1 MSLLPFLLMS
11 VAGLQVPASG
21 NPREARVLS
30 TVEAYHRAFEQRDLE
45 ALRPLFDPDLLVFE
59 AGGIDRGRDA
69 YLGHH
74 LGPELKDLSAWKT
87 SGMAQQVH
95 VLGDLAYVTCAFT
108 YEAAFSSGKTARGQ
122 ATETLVLASAKGSW
136 VIRHLHWSSRPLKA
150 VKP

>member
-1 MSLLPFLLMS
+1 MSPLPLLLLA
-11 VAGLQVPASG
+11 VAGLQAPAPG
-21 NPREARVLS
+21 NPGEARILA

-59 AGGIDRGRDA
+59 AGGIDRGRDT

-74 LGPELKDLSAWKT
+74 LGPELKELSTWRT
-87 SGMAQQVH
+87 SGMAMRAHVH
-95 VLGDLAYVTCAFT
+95 GDLAYVTCAFT